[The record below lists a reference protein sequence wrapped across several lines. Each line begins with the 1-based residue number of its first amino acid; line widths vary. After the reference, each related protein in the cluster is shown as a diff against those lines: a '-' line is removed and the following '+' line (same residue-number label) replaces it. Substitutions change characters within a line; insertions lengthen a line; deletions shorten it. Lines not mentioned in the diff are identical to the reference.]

1 MWRPTQKLIAK
12 INGIMF
18 PPRDFEADLS
28 GRLHGARTVVAQGV
42 LDDAAAARVTQA
54 LLLLAS
60 ASEDD
65 VRVLFALHGKHLGP
79 ALAVHD
85 VVSTMTPRVQMIATG
100 RVAGAGVVAF
110 CAAPIEDR
118 TCLPMA
124 RFHLHA
130 LQASGP
136 NTAHSFSHSAAAD
149 ADRQLARAYDIIASA
164 TEAPRARVEEDV
176 QRGLVLDA
184 REAETYGLVAR
195 LTMRGEL

>member
-1 MWRPTQKLIAK
+1 
-12 INGIMF
+12 MF
-18 PPRDFEADLS
+18 PPHNFEANLS

-65 VRVLFALHGKHLGP
+65 VRVLFALHGKQLGP
-79 ALAVHD
+79 AFAVHD
-85 VVSTMTPRVQMIATG
+85 MVSTMTPRVQMIATG

-130 LQASGP
+130 LRASSP
-136 NTAHSFSHSAAAD
+136 SSVHSSSQSAAAD
-149 ADRQLARAYDIIASA
+149 AERQRMRAYDVIASA
-164 TEAPRARVEEDV
+164 TGVPRARVEEDV
-176 QRGLVLDA
+176 RRGLVLDA
-184 REAETYGLVAR
+184 REAETYGLVSR